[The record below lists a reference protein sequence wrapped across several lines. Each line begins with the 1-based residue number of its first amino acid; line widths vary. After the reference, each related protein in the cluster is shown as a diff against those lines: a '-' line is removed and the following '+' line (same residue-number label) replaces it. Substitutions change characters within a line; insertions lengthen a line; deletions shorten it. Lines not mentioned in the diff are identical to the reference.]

1 MGTNPV
7 RVCEL
12 VVGLPDVAVLG
23 VDDDGDGPLRI
34 HVEACLGRPTY
45 PCCRGVVRWKDRN
58 RVVLMDLPTAG
69 TVGAAGVAQTT
80 VGMPRRGVSG
90 RVVHRP
96 GVPDRSG
103 PRRDDRPGRPVGEPC
118 RSAGGAAPFPRSPAS
133 SGAIGIPSTTPW
145 SPTGRS
151 SSMTQIGSDRS
162 VPWGWTKPCF
172 SRKGR
177 GTLNGGPPRS

>member
-1 MGTNPV
+1 VGTNPV

-96 GVPDRSG
+96 GTPGRSG
-103 PRRDDRPGRPVGEPC
+103 PRRHVRGWPVGRPPRLWVAYRQRRGGRLRHRPHRRPRPGRSGRDP
-118 RSAGGAAPFPRSPAS
+118 GGR
-133 SGAIGIPSTTPW
+133 
-145 SPTGRS
+145 
-151 SSMTQIGSDRS
+151 
-162 VPWGWTKPCF
+162 
-172 SRKGR
+172 
-177 GTLNGGPPRS
+177 